1 MEIVAA
7 AGVGQGIEAANAG
20 WSFGGKTA
28 ESFGVHVRRSI
39 PSYEEGHRLVAA
51 LSDFF
56 VRPGSVVY
64 ELGTSVGE
72 LIERLAHRHGHNRAA
87 RWIAVDVE
95 PDMIALARSRL
106 AGLDNVTVDV
116 ADVADYNFVKTD
128 LVVSYYCL
136 QFVAPKYRQ
145 EIVNRIYRSL
155 NRGGAFI
162 WFEKVLASDAR
173 FQDVFTSLY
182 TDFKVEQGFKADE
195 IIAKTRSLKGVLEP
209 FSSQGNRDLLA
220 RAGFLHVN
228 LVFRRLCFEG
238 VLAIK

>member
-1 MEIVAA
+1 MEIVAT

-28 ESFGVHVRRSI
+28 ESFGAHVRRSI

-72 LIERLAHRHGHNRAA
+72 LIEQLAHRHGRNRAA

-95 PDMIALARSRL
+95 PDMIAIARSRL
-106 AGLDNVTVDV
+106 ARLDNVTVEA
-116 ADVADYNFVKTD
+116 ADVADYDLVKTD

-136 QFVAPKYRQ
+136 QFVAPKFRQ
-145 EIVNRIYRSL
+145 EVVNRIYQSL
-155 NRGGAFI
+155 NWGGAFI
-162 WFEKVLASDAR
+162 WFEKVRASDAR
-173 FQDVFTSLY
+173 FQDILTSLY
-182 TDFKVEQGFKADE
+182 TDFKVEQGFKPDE
-195 IIAKTRSLKGVLEP
+195 IIAKARSLKGVLEP
-209 FSSQGNRDLLA
+209 FSSEGNRDILA
-220 RAGFLHVN
+220 RAGFVDVN
-228 LVFRRLCFEG
+228 PVFRRLCFEG

>member
-7 AGVGQGIEAANAG
+7 AGVGQGIEATNAG

-28 ESFGVHVRRSI
+28 ESFGAHVRRSI
-39 PSYEEGHRLVAA
+39 PAYEEGHRLVAA

-72 LIERLAHRHGHNRAA
+72 LIEQLAHRHGRNRAA

-95 PDMIALARSRL
+95 PDMIAIARSRL
-106 AGLDNVTVDV
+106 AGLDNVTVEA
-116 ADVADYNFVKTD
+116 ADVADYNLAKTD

-136 QFVAPKYRQ
+136 QFVAPMFRQ
-145 EIVNRIYRSL
+145 EVVNRIYQSL
-155 NRGGAFI
+155 NWGGAFI
-162 WFEKVLASDAR
+162 WFEKVRASDAR
-173 FQDVFTSLY
+173 FQDILTSLY
-182 TDFKVEQGFKADE
+182 TDFKIEQGFKPDE
-195 IIAKTRSLKGVLEP
+195 IIAKARSLKGVLEP
-209 FSSQGNRDLLA
+209 FSSQGNRDILA
-220 RAGFLHVN
+220 RAGFADIN
-228 LVFRRLCFEG
+228 PVFRRLCFEG